1 MKNIRQDANDS
12 LRPEYRRSDFGE
24 MTRGKYAGAQIEFA
38 ELVYLLLTCISE
50 DEGVRFIN
58 PSSHNQSVKLHP
70 GDWTYEIG
78 EANQVTLRYQI
89 NEGADVE
96 EKVASFSPVATSQ
109 DRTELQKLL
118 QVHVSNLKAKVD
130 AL

>member
-50 DEGVRFIN
+50 DEGMRFIN
-58 PSSHNQSVKLHP
+58 HASHNQIHP
-70 GDWTYEIG
+70 GAWTYEIG
-78 EANQVTLRYQI
+78 EANQVTLRYML
-89 NEGADVE
+89 NEGADIE
-96 EKVASFSPVATSQ
+96 ERVTSFSAVITSQ
-109 DRTELQKLL
+109 DRTEFQKLL
-118 QVHVSNLKAKVD
+118 QVHVSKLKAKVD